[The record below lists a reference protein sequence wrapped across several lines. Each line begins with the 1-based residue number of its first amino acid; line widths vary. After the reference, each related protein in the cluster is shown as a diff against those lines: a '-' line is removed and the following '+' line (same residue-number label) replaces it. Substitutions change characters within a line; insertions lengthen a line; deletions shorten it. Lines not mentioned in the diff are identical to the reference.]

1 MLIQWLKCHFREDSQ
16 KSQAH
21 QGSHLTIRKNT
32 FSHTLCFLHFLRLKV
47 LIIFQ
52 VGENDGLPD
61 GMPPGMRK
69 KSQVK
74 MKKKSYLI
82 KVKATFF
89 CRVCVSVQTAK
100 IDDLDGENV
109 A

>member
-1 MLIQWLKCHFREDSQ
+1 MMDYQMECRQEWE
-16 KSQAH
+16 
-21 QGSHLTIRKNT
+21 
-32 FSHTLCFLHFLRLKV
+32 
-47 LIIFQ
+47 
-52 VGENDGLPD
+52 
-61 GMPPGMRK
+61 K

-74 MKKKSYLI
+74 MKKKLPNQSESH
-82 KVKATFF
+82 FF